1 MAFWMLNRMGG
12 VRNFFIRIKKN
23 PGKCAKISVHKP
35 LKSEGI
41 FLTKSVAKTVLTYR
55 EMWVQE
61 SFARS
66 MLKYREL
73 WVQESFDK
81 SMLTYRKILLQE
93 FIINGK

>member
-1 MAFWMLNRMGG
+1 MGG
-12 VRNFFIRIKKN
+12 VRNFFIRIRKN
-23 PGKCAKISVHKP
+23 PGKGAKISVHKP

-41 FLTKSVAKTVLTYR
+41 FLKKICSKINVKISGML
-55 EMWVQE
+55 VQE

-81 SMLTYRKILLQE
+81 SMLKYRKILLQE